1 MLPRF
6 REYEVNKL
14 RSPACSRL
22 VNAIYSPHIHRTW
35 EAYFSPSLYVILA
48 YLISSEEEVEFP
60 WLGVHGQPADEEG
73 ANLQ

>member
-1 MLPRF
+1 MSTDLIRF
-6 REYEVNKL
+6 FRDGSSQKFEFVATNQGYNRGGNCHSVF
-14 RSPACSRL
+14 P
-22 VNAIYSPHIHRTW
+22 
-35 EAYFSPSLYVILA
+35 